1 MKKEELKE
9 LLKKCFGKEKD
20 EQLNAIVMLT
30 IMMIFIVILVIIVRV
45 GTDKEKSNLTNNPTQ
60 TPVPTENVIK
70 PIEDTE
76 KDLLNEEGK
85 QTGNYEI
92 NYSYLYTFTLNGK
105 QEIITGKK
113 LDNKE
118 IFTIVNEDGSKDYAK
133 LSNNYLIKNKNS
145 YNLTTVPSTNLQY
158 ASIDDLAEILGLY
171 TPNIEQNQYTYYIS
185 NKDLISIYKPELEN
199 TQMEE
204 KYNPVTLTIN
214 NDRIEKMVM
223 DYSNLYEVINKTPGT
238 YLISLEFN
246 NIGTTEDFT
255 IRIDWQ

>member
-45 GTDKEKSNLTNNPTQ
+45 GTDKEKSNLTNNPAQ
-60 TPVPTENVIK
+60 MSVPTENTIK

-76 KDLLNEEGK
+76 KD
-85 QTGNYEI
+85 
-92 NYSYLYTFTLNGK
+92 YSYLYTFTLNGK

-118 IFTIVNEDGSKDYAK
+118 IFTIVNEEGSKDYAK

-145 YNLTTVPSTNLQY
+145 YNLTTVPSANLQY
-158 ASIDDLAEILGLY
+158 ASIDDLADILGLY

-199 TQMEE
+199 TQIEE

-255 IRIDWQ
+255 IRID